1 MLAMFH
7 LVPLGFARARER
19 ARGDLLNSNPVRQS
33 DSLAIL
39 KRDNIIRHDMR
50 YSG

>member
-7 LVPLGFARARER
+7 LVPLGFARARAR

-39 KRDNIIRHDMR
+39 KSDNIIRHDMS